1 MGIPPAWRPPL
12 SKTNTVLMVALSAF
26 ALGGY
31 SVEFSG
37 RTLAWVA
44 LVGWL
49 VVLGLSLGS
58 LISGFWRAESGK
70 S

>member
-1 MGIPPAWRPPL
+1 MVNWRKPML
-12 SKTNTVLMVALSAF
+12 KTNTVLMVALCAF

-37 RTLAWVA
+37 RTSAWVA
-44 LVGWL
+44 LVLALVGL
-49 VVLGLSLGS
+49 VVGSGS
-58 LISGFWRAESGK
+58 LISGFWRAEPGK

>member
-1 MGIPPAWRPPL
+1 MINKPML
-12 SKTNTVLMVALSAF
+12 KTNTVLLVALSAF

-44 LVGWL
+44 VVGWL
-49 VVLGLSLGS
+49 VVLVLGLGS
-58 LISGFWRAESGK
+58 LISGFWRAEPGK